1 MLTIFLLWAVI
12 WIWEFNMK
20 TLNEDLRENDLNNMV
35 FPMIS
40 VDRFEPKTG
49 KKENVVV
56 VGFYT
61 KEQNAAK
68 DLMHFLSGSTIANRD
83 LEVSPNPDENNQYML
98 FVEIDRDLST
108 HKNIADLAQEVS
120 RLCEIENWKILPYL
134 SDNDFDLE
142 NQDWK
147 QYVIDDPDNY
157 MSRED
162 FDQFLKNQQADQEQ
176 QQIKEFFSDSN
187 ALDVMLE
194 NNVITL
200 KDYMH
205 TVKLTVKQFGQGET
219 VIQESGIQ
227 EFAIDYEFE
236 PVLTKQLQ
244 SISGNIK
251 VLPIGKKF
259 VFHNP
264 TNNHVLIAEPM

>member
-20 TLNEDLRENDLNNMV
+20 TLNENLRKNDLNNMV
-35 FPMIS
+35 FPIIS

-68 DLMHFLSGSTIANRD
+68 DLMHFLSGSTVTNRD

-120 RLCEIENWKILPYL
+120 RLCGIENWKILPYL

-157 MSRED
+157 MSREE
-162 FDQFLKNQQADQEQ
+162 FDQFLKTQQADQEQ

>member
-1 MLTIFLLWAVI
+1 
-12 WIWEFNMK
+12 MK
-20 TLNEDLRENDLNNMV
+20 TLNEDLRENDLDNMV

-61 KEQNAAK
+61 KEHSAAK
-68 DLMHFLSGSTIANRD
+68 DIMHFLSGSTITNRD

-108 HKNIADLAQEVS
+108 HQNIADLANEVS
-120 RLCEIENWKILPYL
+120 RLCDIEDWKILPYL
-134 SDNDFDLE
+134 SDGDFDLAGGE
-142 NQDWK
+142 WK
-147 QYVIDDPDNY
+147 QYVIDQPENY
-157 MSRED
+157 MSKKE
-162 FDQFLKNQQADQEQ
+162 FDQYQENKQLEQKQ
-176 QQIKEFFSDSN
+176 QQIQEFFSHSN
-187 ALDVMLE
+187 ALNVMLE
-194 NNVITL
+194 NDVITL

-205 TVKLTVKQFGQGET
+205 SVSLNLIQFGQGEA

-227 EFAIDYEFE
+227 QFAIDYEFE

-244 SISGNIK
+244 SISGDVK
-251 VLPIGKKF
+251 VLPIGKQF
-259 VFHNP
+259 VFHNHT
-264 TNNHVLIAEPM
+264 TNQVLIAEPM